1 MSYKIL
7 VENINVPGPTSRVDK
22 TKYLA
27 MKKVLMSLLPVDE
40 SGITQIEMLS
50 LIQPYLPQ
58 DIFPEGA
65 KFAWWMKTVQL
76 DLEAKGVIKRN
87 NSKPLTWYRL

>member
-7 VENINVPGPTSRVDK
+7 VENINVPGRTSRVDK

-40 SGITQIEMLS
+40 SGITQIETLS
-50 LIQPYLPQ
+50 LIQLFTTRY
-58 DIFPEGA
+58 F
-65 KFAWWMKTVQL
+65 
-76 DLEAKGVIKRN
+76 
-87 NSKPLTWYRL
+87 S